1 MTRFRLPRYGELP
14 PGPSAAPYQQRRTS
28 MAGVLAPSLE
38 PTDLGAWR
46 RARLALRTG
55 PAASR
60 SGCREVAPGGLV
72 TRARM
77 HSAAGVSAEGEVKR
91 RGRVLAG
98 AALPTDRLQSLAGHC
113 VALEDLCVGWLIVY
127 CFPGSH
133 IGNEESHRDD
143 ARDHH
148 AYVRCFTRLERRGIR
163 LASLSSAPRE
173 LQTRAMLEHG
183 LAHNVLLDPDL
194 LIADA
199 LDLPTLCEDGRRA
212 YSRLTL
218 VARCGVIDHV
228 FYPARGGRSAEQA
241 VTWMQ
246 VHAGPESLDAG

>member
-1 MTRFRLPRYGELP
+1 MRSHRREVCSRPAVGLP
-14 PGPSAAPYQQRRTS
+14 T
-28 MAGVLAPSLE
+28 PSLE
-38 PTDLGAWR
+38 PTDLLGWR
-46 RARLALRTG
+46 RARLDQTTRPSL
-55 PAASR
+55 SR
-60 SGCREVAPGGLV
+60 ATSR
-72 TRARM
+72 
-77 HSAAGVSAEGEVKR
+77 SAAGVSAEGEVKR

-98 AALPTDRLQSLAGHC
+98 AVLPTERLQSLSGHC

-127 CFPGSH
+127 CFPGLH
-133 IGNEESHRDD
+133 FGDEESRRED

-148 AYVRCFTRLERRGIR
+148 AYARCFTRLERCGIR

-173 LQTRAMLEHG
+173 LQTQAMLEHG
-183 LAHNVLLDPDL
+183 LAHSVLLDPDL

-199 LDLPTLCEDGRRA
+199 LGLPMLCEDGRRA
-212 YSRLTL
+212 YSRLAL
-218 VARCGVIDHV
+218 VARCGVIEHV